1 MAISKDKRRYS
12 LTLTPA
18 RVDRFQDICK
28 RLKLPASTMSSAL
41 DDVLDGLA
49 DTLQTAADKGITGVV
64 SLMENQM
71 NLLHEEERKHEEGQ
85 KRNPDTR

>member
-18 RVDRFQDICK
+18 RVDRFQNICK
-28 RLKLPASTMSSAL
+28 RLKLPPSTMSNAL
-41 DDVLDGLA
+41 DDLLDGLA
-49 DTLQTAADKGITGVV
+49 DTLQAAADKGITGIV

-71 NLLHEEERKHEEGQ
+71 DLLHEEERKHEERQ
-85 KRNPDTR
+85 KRNTDS

>member
-18 RVDRFQDICK
+18 RVERFRDICK
-28 RLKLPASTMSSAL
+28 QLKLPASTMSSAL
-41 DDVLDGLA
+41 DDMLDRLA
-49 DTLQTAADKGITGVV
+49 DTLQTAVDEGLTGVV
-64 SLMENQM
+64 SLLEKEM
-71 NLLHEEERKHEEGQ
+71 NLLYVEEGKHEEGQ